1 VYKLKKYATVLLIVL
16 VNVIIFTGCS
26 VLRSNNNAFEF
37 MKEKKATKITIQ
49 STRDKSYK
57 FTVTDVGVAQ
67 EIYKIL
73 SSAKEVDTKSPLEAD
88 YIFEIYEGPDKVH
101 KFNYIAGLDKND
113 GANFYNDDKN
123 YIVSKRLD
131 NDIIKNFWNIRIPI
145 DFQNVYYNTIYEAV
159 DMYKKSKEDN
169 PKIGINM
176 SSDLEM
182 SKFILSTDL
191 LNFEQRFNKM
201 SDVALVKDAKVEGFD
216 IVMNINTEG
225 YTSTKYKAII
235 TFKGH
240 AGEYETNYYVVNKYE
255 KGEWKI
261 GLYEKKPDDF

>member
-1 VYKLKKYATVLLIVL
+1 MYKLKKYATVLLIFL
-16 VNVIIFTGCS
+16 VNVVIFTGCS
-26 VLRSNNNAFEF
+26 VLKSNNNAFEF
-37 MKEKKATKITIQ
+37 MKEKRATRITIQ
-49 STRDKSYK
+49 STRDNSYK

-88 YIFEIYEGPDKVH
+88 YIFEIHEGPNEIH

-113 GANFYNDDKN
+113 GANFYNDDKS

-131 NDIIKNFWNIRIPI
+131 NDIIKNFWNIRKPI
-145 DFQNVYYNTIYEAV
+145 DFQKIYYDTIYEAV

-169 PKIGINM
+169 PKMGINM
-176 SSDLEM
+176 NSDLEM

-191 LNFEQRFNKM
+191 LNFEHRLNKM
-201 SDVALVKDAKVEGFD
+201 SDVTLVKNGDTEDFG
-216 IVMNINTEG
+216 IVVNINTEG
-225 YTSTKYKAII
+225 YTLTKYKAII

-240 AGEYETNYYVVNKYE
+240 AGERETNYYAVNEYE

-261 GLYEKKPDDF
+261 QIYEKKPENF